1 MIKLTFT
8 AKVDNPNLPEKITDP
23 IENALRNSV
32 QTSLSLIKDR
42 WQREA
47 QNKLKTNRMDYLLG
61 LNFNSTVY
69 PLDSDGFSGSIQ
81 LVGETANKIE
91 TGRNAFD
98 MKIGFSKSNKITK
111 TKSGGWYLT
120 IPFRHTT
127 PNSNGTFGT
136 PMPRDV
142 YAVAKKL
149 AANSKLSVKGGN
161 KTSKT
166 GYVHKSYIYDGMQR
180 IVKSYSNS
188 NYGQYYT
195 FRRVSNNS
203 DPQSWWHPGQKG
215 VKIAES
221 IMPFAKQT
229 FMEVLITNFSAIF

>member
-1 MIKLTFT
+1 MSKLTFNV
-8 AKVDNPNLPEKITDP
+8 KVDNPNLTGRINDP

-47 QNKLKTNRMDYLLG
+47 QNKLTTNRMDYLLG

-69 PLDSDGFSGSIQ
+69 PLDSDGFSGSVQ
-81 LVGETANKIE
+81 LVGEAANKIE
-91 TGRNAFD
+91 TGFTAFD
-98 MKIGFSKSNKITK
+98 MKIGFSKSSKVTK

-120 IPFRHTT
+120 IPFRHTI
-127 PNSNGTFGT
+127 PNSNGTFGA
-136 PMPRDV
+136 PMPKEV
-142 YAVAKKL
+142 YTVAKRL
-149 AANSKLSVKGGN
+149 AANSRLSVKGGN
-161 KTSKT
+161 KTSFT
-166 GYVHKSYIYDGMQR
+166 GYTHKSNIYDGMQR

-195 FRRVSNNS
+195 FRRASNNS
-203 DPQSWWHPGQKG
+203 DPQSWWHPGYKG
-215 VKIAES
+215 VRIAES

-229 FMEVLITNFSAIF
+229 FMDVLTVNFSAIF